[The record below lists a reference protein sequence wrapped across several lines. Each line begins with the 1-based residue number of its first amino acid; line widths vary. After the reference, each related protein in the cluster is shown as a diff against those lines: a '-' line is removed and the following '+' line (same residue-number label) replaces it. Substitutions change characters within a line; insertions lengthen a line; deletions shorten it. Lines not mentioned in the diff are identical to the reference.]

1 MTTKD
6 LALKVDALLSEAY
19 PNAQCEL
26 HFTNPYELLVATIL
40 SAQCTDTR
48 VNQVT
53 PGLFARFPNAHALA
67 QANPAELENIIKP
80 TGFFRNKAKV
90 LLGVAK
96 ALVEKH
102 QGQVPQDLE
111 ALVALP
117 GVGRKTANV
126 VLGTAFALATGIVVD
141 RHVARV
147 TQRLGL
153 VANGDP
159 ERIEKELMA
168 LFPRESWIALSHRLI
183 LHGRYVCQAR
193 KPRCSQCVLAS
204 VCSRIGV

>member
-6 LALKVDALLSEAY
+6 LALKVASLLAEAY

-26 HFTNPYELLVATIL
+26 HFTNPYQLLVATIL
-40 SAQCTDTR
+40 SAQCTDAR

-53 PGLFARFPNAHALA
+53 PGLFARFPNAQALA
-67 QANPAELENIIKP
+67 QADLGELEEIIKP

-90 LLGVAK
+90 LLSLAK
-96 ALVEKH
+96 TLVEKH
-102 QGQVPQDLE
+102 QGQVPQDLD

-126 VLGTAFALATGIVVD
+126 VLGTAFHLAAGIVVD

-153 VANGDP
+153 ARNGDP
-159 ERIEKELMA
+159 EKIEKELMR
-168 LFPRESWIALSHRLI
+168 LFPQESWIDLSHRLI

-193 KPRCSQCVLAS
+193 KPRCSQCFLAS
-204 VCSRIGV
+204 VCPKVGV

>member
-6 LALKVDALLSEAY
+6 LALKIDALLSEAY

-53 PGLFARFPNAHALA
+53 PKLFARFPNAFALA
-67 QANPAELENIIKP
+67 QANLTELENIIKP

-102 QGQVPQDLE
+102 QGEVPPDLE

-126 VLGTAFALATGIVVD
+126 VLGTAFGLATGIVVD

-153 VANGDP
+153 VTNGDP
-159 ERIEKELMA
+159 ERIEKELMT
-168 LFPRESWIALSHRLI
+168 LFPKESWIALSHRLI

-204 VCSRIGV
+204 VCSKVGV